1 MYLILVLILFI
12 YLDIAIFISVYV
24 YCRIAKEYKTV
35 PVDDK
40 IYNRKMM
47 NKIKNNLLFKAMLV
61 GIFFPVTLPA
71 LAAVLIAARQEG
83 I

>member
-40 IYNRKMM
+40 IYSRKMM
-47 NKIKNNLLFKAMLV
+47 NKIKNSLLFKAMLV
-61 GIFFPVTLPA
+61 GIFFPVTLPV

>member
-1 MYLILVLILFI
+1 MDLILVLSLFI
-12 YLDIAIFISVYV
+12 YMDIAIFISVYA
-24 YCRIAKEYKTV
+24 YCRIVKEFKRV

-40 IYNRKMM
+40 SHNRKMI
-47 NKIKNNLLFKAMLV
+47 NKLKNSLMIKAMLV
-61 GIFFPVTLPA
+61 GVFFPVTLPA

>member
-1 MYLILVLILFI
+1 MDLILVLSLFI
-12 YLDIAIFISVYV
+12 YMYIAIFISVYV
-24 YCRIAKEYKTV
+24 YCRIVKEFKRV

-40 IYNRKMM
+40 SHNRKMI
-47 NKIKNNLLFKAMLV
+47 NKLKNSLMIKAMLV
-61 GIFFPVTLPA
+61 GVFFPVTLPA